1 MKKIAKAMSLCLSAS
16 LLTVINP
23 NVAHA
28 ANLEN
33 DTAVAG
39 ISVALNNYYATSLSP
54 ELDILEFLKPLV
66 GENVQKAVK
75 EVMETTQAQT
85 EESTEAS
92 SEADTK
98 KAEGN
103 KAKAADESSEAV
115 KNNYK
120 SVYSKV
126 AIAQVAGYVNVRN
139 VPNTE
144 SEESIIGKIYN
155 NCAATIL
162 ETVDGEDGKWYKIQ
176 SGSLT
181 GYIKASLFVTGDEAE
196 SIAKSVGVITAKVTA
211 PALRLRQEASLE
223 AEVLTQLSL
232 DSEYKVLGEE
242 ADFVKIQVGDMI
254 GYVFNECVELEVN
267 FEEAISL
274 EEEAAGL
281 EEIAELQRNANS
293 ANKVYLQAMQEGRYA
308 DAGSAVEYV
317 AELQGNVAKKALA
330 LHKVEMEEDA
340 NVRREEALRLAQ
352 EAYAKIGQTATP
364 DAPTQPQTTAPAVET
379 APAATQ
385 PQTTAPVAQTTPAAT
400 QPQTTAPVVETT
412 PAPTQPQTTAPV
424 QTNGDV
430 RSRIVSEA
438 MNWVGKCNY
447 SYGANN
453 LTVGGAVDCS
463 AFTSTI
469 YSRVAGVSIPRTSGS
484 QAAAGRTVSFDQLQP
499 GDLVFYSGGGRI
511 NHVAIYIGNG
521 KIVHAA
527 NPAVGIII
535 SDLNYKAPTTAV
547 SFL

>member
-1 MKKIAKAMSLCLSAS
+1 MKKIAKAVSLCLSAS
-16 LLTVINP
+16 LLTAISP
-23 NVAHA
+23 NVVNA

-54 ELDILEFLKPLV
+54 EIDILEFLKPLV
-66 GENVQKAVK
+66 GADVENAVK
-75 EVMETTQAQT
+75 NAMESTQADQT
-85 EESTEAS
+85 AASKESETS
-92 SEADTK
+92 SEA
-98 KAEGN
+98 
-103 KAKAADESSEAV
+103 ESTSEEQTTEEANT
-115 KNNYK
+115 NNYK
-120 SVYSKV
+120 SIYSKV

-162 ETVDGEDGKWYKIQ
+162 ETVDGEDGEWYKIQ

-196 SIAKSVGVITAKVTA
+196 AIAKSVGVVTAKVTA

-223 AEVLTQLSL
+223 AEVLTQLAL
-232 DSEYKVLGEE
+232 DSEYEVLGEE
-242 ADFVKIQVGDMI
+242 GDFVKIQVGDMV
-254 GYVFNECVELEVN
+254 GYVFNECVELNVN

-281 EEIAELQRNANS
+281 EEIAELQSSANY

-317 AELQGNVAKKALA
+317 AELQGNVAEKAVA
-330 LHKVEMEEDA
+330 LHKTEIQENA
-340 NVRREEALRLAQ
+340 QAQREEALRLAQ
-352 EAYAKIGQTATP
+352 EAYAKIGHTATP
-364 DAPTQPQTTAPAVET
+364 DAPTQSEAEVTATTEAPTTQAT
-379 APAATQ
+379 TQAPAATQ
-385 PQTTAPVAQTTPAAT
+385 APTTQAPTTQAPVTEAPTTQAAT
-400 QPQTTAPVVETT
+400 Q
-412 PAPTQPQTTAPV
+412 APT
-424 QTNGDV
+424 TNNSDV

-438 MNWVGKCNY
+438 VNWVGKCNY

-469 YSRVAGVSIPRTSGS
+469 YKRVAGVTIPRTSGS
-484 QAAAGRTVSFDQLQP
+484 QAGAGRTVSFDQLQP

-521 KIVHAA
+521 QIVHAA

-547 SFL
+547 SFF

>member
-66 GENVQKAVK
+66 GENVQKAV
-75 EVMETTQAQT
+75 EEAMETTQAQT
-85 EESTEAS
+85 EESTQAS
-92 SEADTK
+92 NAKDTK

-385 PQTTAPVAQTTPAAT
+385 PQTTAPV
-400 QPQTTAPVVETT
+400 VETT

>member
-1 MKKIAKAMSLCLSAS
+1 MKKIAKAVSLCLSAS
-16 LLTVINP
+16 LLTAISP
-23 NVAHA
+23 NVVNA

-54 ELDILEFLKPLV
+54 EIDILEFLKPLV
-66 GENVQKAVK
+66 GADVENAVK
-75 EVMETTQAQT
+75 NAMESTQADQT
-85 EESTEAS
+85 AASKESETS
-92 SEADTK
+92 SEA
-98 KAEGN
+98 
-103 KAKAADESSEAV
+103 ESTSEEQTTEEANT
-115 KNNYK
+115 NNYK
-120 SVYSKV
+120 SIYSKV

-162 ETVDGEDGKWYKIQ
+162 ETVDGEDGEWYKIQ

-196 SIAKSVGVITAKVTA
+196 AIAKSVGVVTAKVTA

-223 AEVLTQLSL
+223 AEVLTQLAL
-232 DSEYKVLGEE
+232 DSEYEVLGEE
-242 ADFVKIQVGDMI
+242 GDFVKIQVGDMV
-254 GYVFNECVELEVN
+254 GYVFNECVELNVN

-281 EEIAELQRNANS
+281 EEIAELQSSANY

-317 AELQGNVAKKALA
+317 AELQGNVAEKAVA
-330 LHKVEMEEDA
+330 LHKTEIQENA
-340 NVRREEALRLAQ
+340 QTQREEALRLAQ

-364 DAPTQPQTTAPAVET
+364 DAPTQSESEVVATTEAPTTQAPT
-379 APAATQ
+379 QAPAATQ
-385 PQTTAPVAQTTPAAT
+385 APTTQAPVTEAPTTQAAT
-400 QPQTTAPVVETT
+400 Q
-412 PAPTQPQTTAPV
+412 APT
-424 QTNGDV
+424 TNNSDV

-438 MNWVGKCNY
+438 VNWVGKCNY

-469 YSRVAGVSIPRTSGS
+469 YKRVAGVTIPRTSGS
-484 QAAAGRTVSFDQLQP
+484 QAGAGRTVSFDQLQP

-521 KIVHAA
+521 QIVHAA

-547 SFL
+547 SFF

>member
-39 ISVALNNYYATSLSP
+39 ISVSLNNYYATSLSP

-75 EVMETTQAQT
+75 EAMETTQAQT

-364 DAPTQPQTTAPAVET
+364 DAPTQSQATTPAVET